1 MKKKTTTKVSLD
13 QKSQLAKL
21 LATENISIQHNNV
34 RTASFDVKNR
44 VLTLPIFKTK
54 SPDVYDMLIAHEC
67 SHALFTPYKS
77 WAKITDDE
85 LRAYVNVLE
94 DCRIDLKI
102 QKKYP
107 GVTKNYLNGFDI
119 LNNANFF
126 GVRDKDLNKDLH
138 LIDKI
143 NMFYKSSKRLPIHF
157 TTLENIWIKKVNAIK
172 TFSDVV
178 KLAKEMLNWQ
188 KKQTEKNKKDPN
200 FSGSNLDKL
209 YVIKD
214 DHKGPEETKAET
226 PNNDD
231 EDGNNKKEEKPQE
244 KKEGNGEASKEDVQV
259 DNAENQKSIEGGDG
273 KTEDQESKGLDSR
286 KFIAITDK
294 KYQES
299 TQRITDSDVEYNYV
313 TLPEPDLN
321 KVIVP
326 TKTFLKEMREYI
338 RSEYKISS
346 STTQYLNWLKND
358 FKKYCS
364 DNMKTVNYLVKEFEM
379 KKSATAYKRA
389 TTDKTGTIDPLKLK
403 DYKFSEDIFKR
414 LTILPTEKNHGMMM
428 LLDWSG
434 SMCADLKKTI
444 DQLINLVYFCR
455 KVNIPFKVYAF
466 TTEYCEKQG
475 LVHRDRDP
483 QKASFKFK
491 SGNMFLENF
500 NLIELAN
507 HNLKKKELEESLMY
521 IYNMGLC
528 YGHYSRRGVW
538 NEERYEG
545 SRFHMPSQYNLGTTP
560 LNEALVA
567 CLKLVPLF
575 RKKYNIEK
583 MTFITLT
590 DGGANYSGDA
600 KVVEDKD
607 GKLIRAHKDELRV
620 TDKNGRDKYIP
631 IKTVIKIGKKQYVN
645 EDSRSDMTALLLTLI
660 QKEHNIKTI
669 GFYVLKTIKWWDV
682 GRFTRQLKSYMLREK
697 VIADIRKKFVKE
709 KCAIVYHKGYN
720 KYFLLNGKTMAVQNT
735 DLTTIQE
742 GLKPGQIKNLF
753 SKSMKGRITSRTL
766 LNKFIEEVA

>member
-1 MKKKTTTKVSLD
+1 MTKTTTTKVSLD

-21 LATENISIQHNNV
+21 LATENITIQHNNV

-77 WAKITDDE
+77 WAKIEDKE

-107 GVTKNYLNGFDI
+107 GVVKNYLNGFDI
-119 LNNANFF
+119 LNKANFF

-143 NMFYKSSKRLPIHF
+143 NMFYKSSKRLPIYF
-157 TTLENIWIKKVNAIK
+157 DNFENIWISKVNAIR
-172 TFSDVV
+172 TFTDVV

-188 KKQTEKNKKDPN
+188 KKKSENDKKDPN
-200 FSGSNLDKL
+200 FKGSNLDKL
-209 YVIKD
+209 YVLKD
-214 DHKGPEETKAET
+214 DHKGPEEPKPEESDSDD
-226 PNNDD
+226 NDGD
-231 EDGNNKKEEKPQE
+231 KEIKEEE
-244 KKEGNGEASKEDVQV
+244 KKSDGDASDTDVEDVQGGQ
-259 DNAENQKSIEGGDG
+259 QKSVEGGDG
-273 KTEDQESKGLDSR
+273 KQEDQKGSSLDSR

-294 KYQES
+294 NYHENTKK
-299 TQRITDSDVEYNYV
+299 IVDVTCEYNYCD
-313 TLPEPDLN
+313 LPEADLN
-321 KVIVP
+321 KVIIS
-326 TKTFLKEMREYI
+326 TKTFLKEMRQFVN
-338 RSEYKISS
+338 SEKKQYSG
-346 STTQYLNWLKND
+346 TDQYLMWLRND

-403 DYKFSEDIFKR
+403 DYKFSDDIFKR

-434 SMCADLKKTI
+434 SMAGDLKKTI

-455 KVNIPFKVYAF
+455 KINIPFKVYAF
-466 TTEYCEKQG
+466 TTEYCEQQG
-475 LVHRDRDP
+475 LAHRDRNP
-483 QKASFKFK
+483 SKASWKFK

-507 HNLKKKELEESLMY
+507 HTLKKKELEESLMY
-521 IYNMGLC
+521 VYNMGLC
-528 YGHYSRRGVW
+528 YGHYSRRGFW
-538 NEERYEG
+538 NDDCNRYEG
-545 SRFHMPSQYNLGTTP
+545 NRFHMPAQYNLGTTP

-567 CLKLVPLF
+567 CLKIVPLF
-575 RKKYNIEK
+575 KRKYNIEK

-590 DGGANYSGDA
+590 DGGANYSGEA
-600 KVVEDKD
+600 KVIE
-607 GKLIRAHKDELRV
+607 GENGTLIRKHKDEFRIN
-620 TDKNGRDKYIP
+620 DKPTDKYIP
-631 IKTVIKIGKKQYVN
+631 IKTVLKVGKKQYVN
-645 EDSRSDMTALLLTLI
+645 EESRSDLTALLLTLI
-660 QKEHNIKTI
+660 QKEHGIKTI
-669 GFYVLKTIKWWDV
+669 GFYVLKTIKWWDIS
-682 GRFTRQLKSYMLREK
+682 RFTHGIKSYITREK
-697 VIADIRKKFVKE
+697 VIADIKKKFVKE
-709 KCAIVYHKGYN
+709 KCAVVSSKGYN
-720 KYFLLNGKTMAVQNT
+720 RYFLLNGKTMAVQNT
-735 DLTTIQE
+735 DLSTI
-742 GLKPGQIKNLF
+742 KADDKVRNIKATF